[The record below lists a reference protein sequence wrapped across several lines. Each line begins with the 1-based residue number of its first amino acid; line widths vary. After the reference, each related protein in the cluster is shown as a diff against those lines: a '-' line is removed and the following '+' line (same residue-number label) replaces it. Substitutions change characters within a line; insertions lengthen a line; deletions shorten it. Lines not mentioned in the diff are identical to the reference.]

1 MVNYLRILLFRRK
14 IEMTEILEGRN
25 QTITLSNVWSVNY
38 TVEVDKIGIA
48 FKDALDSITAAG
60 YTLKTDLFY
69 STPQVE
75 GHDGMLDITVYLPVN
90 EDYLGEEVELA
101 EFNSYFSISTMYGV
115 RISST
120 NPEDFDKALEK
131 LQAMLIE
138 DDAEE
143 ASPIFFMSS
152 KINGTVY
159 TDIRIGVRFE

>member
-25 QTITLSNVWSVNY
+25 QTLTLSNVWSVNY

-120 NPEDFDKALEK
+120 NPEGFDKALEK

>member
-25 QTITLSNVWSVNY
+25 QTLTLSNVWSVNY

-101 EFNSYFSISTMYGV
+101 EFNSYFSIPTMYGV

>member
-25 QTITLSNVWSVNY
+25 QTLTLSNVWSVDY

>member
-25 QTITLSNVWSVNY
+25 QTLTLSNVWSVNY

-131 LQAMLIE
+131 LQVMLIE

>member
-1 MVNYLRILLFRRK
+1 MI
-14 IEMTEILEGRN
+14 EILEGRN
-25 QTITLSNVWSVNY
+25 QTLMLSNVWSVNY

-90 EDYLGEEVELA
+90 EDYLGEDVELA

-159 TDIRIGVRFE
+159 TDIRIGVRFD

>member
-25 QTITLSNVWSVNY
+25 QTLTLSNVWSVNY

-48 FKDALDSITAAG
+48 FKDALDSIIAAG

-120 NPEDFDKALEK
+120 NPDDFDKALEK

>member
-1 MVNYLRILLFRRK
+1 
-14 IEMTEILEGRN
+14 MTEFLEGRN
-25 QTITLSNVWSVNY
+25 QTIMLSNVWSINY

-48 FKDALDSITAAG
+48 FKDALDSITTAG
-60 YTLKTDLFY
+60 YTQKTDLFY

-75 GHDGMLDITVYLPVN
+75 GHDGVLDITVYLPVN

-101 EFNSYFSISTMYGV
+101 EFNSYFSIPTMYGV

-120 NPEDFDKALEK
+120 KPEDFDKALDR
-131 LQAMLIE
+131 LQAMLLE
-138 DDAEE
+138 DKCQE

>member
-1 MVNYLRILLFRRK
+1 MI
-14 IEMTEILEGRN
+14 EILEGRN
-25 QTITLSNVWSVNY
+25 QILTLSNVWSVNY

>member
-25 QTITLSNVWSVNY
+25 QTLTLSNVWSVNY

-69 STPQVE
+69 STPQLE

>member
-1 MVNYLRILLFRRK
+1 MVNCLRILLFRRK

-25 QTITLSNVWSVNY
+25 QTLTLSNVWSVNY

-90 EDYLGEEVELA
+90 EDYLGEDVELA

-159 TDIRIGVRFE
+159 TDIRIGVRFD

>member
-1 MVNYLRILLFRRK
+1 
-14 IEMTEILEGRN
+14 MTEILEGRN
-25 QTITLSNVWSVNY
+25 QTLTLSNVWSVNY

-101 EFNSYFSISTMYGV
+101 EFNSYFSISTIYGV

-131 LQAMLIE
+131 LQVMLIE

-143 ASPIFFMSS
+143 ASSIFFMSS

-159 TDIRIGVRFE
+159 TDIRIGVRYE

>member
-14 IEMTEILEGRN
+14 FEMTEILEGRN
-25 QTITLSNVWSVNY
+25 QTLTLSNVWSVNY

>member
-14 IEMTEILEGRN
+14 IEMPEILEGRN
-25 QTITLSNVWSVNY
+25 QTLTLSNVWSVNY

>member
-25 QTITLSNVWSVNY
+25 QTLTLSNVWSVNY

-90 EDYLGEEVELA
+90 EDYLGEDVELA

-159 TDIRIGVRFE
+159 TDIRIGVRFD

>member
-14 IEMTEILEGRN
+14 IEMTEILEGCN
-25 QTITLSNVWSVNY
+25 QTLTLSNVWSVNY

-48 FKDALDSITAAG
+48 FKDALDSIIAAG

-101 EFNSYFSISTMYGV
+101 EFNSYFSIPTMYGV

>member
-25 QTITLSNVWSVNY
+25 QTLTLSNVWSVNY

-101 EFNSYFSISTMYGV
+101 EFNSYFSIPTMYGV

-138 DDAEE
+138 DDTEE

>member
-25 QTITLSNVWSVNY
+25 QTLTLSNVWSVNY